1 MRYLIILV
9 SLAITFTSCKIF
21 KSNLMLKTGKD
32 YGYDTLIDSVGRID
46 YKIAPN
52 DAFLCRI
59 VTNNGM
65 KLIDPTVA
73 TNIFRNDYE
82 AVVESDG
89 NIKLPLLGRIM
100 IAGLTVKE
108 AEKLLEEKYSVLYVD
123 PYVSLKIT
131 NKRIIIFPGNG
142 GQARVLS
149 LTNNNTTILEAI
161 ANAGGILEDGKA
173 YKVKLIRPNPA
184 DPNKK
189 PFVYLMDLST
199 ISGVKIGNSIAQAGD
214 IIYVEP
220 RYRPLTTFNREVTP
234 IISLLTSLFI
244 LIQFT
249 RLR

>member
-1 MRYLIILV
+1 MRYLAILA
-9 SLAITFTSCKIF
+9 SLAMTLTSCKLF
-21 KSNLMLKTGKD
+21 RSNLMLRTGKD
-32 YGYDTLIDSVGRID
+32 YSYDTLIDSIRRVD

-65 KLIDPTVA
+65 KLIDPTINV
-73 TNIFRNDYE
+73 NIIRNDYE

-89 NIKLPLLGRIM
+89 VIKLPLLGRVE

-108 AEKLLEEKYSVLYVD
+108 AEKLLEEKYSTLYVD

-142 GQARVLS
+142 GSARVLN
-149 LTNNNTTILEAI
+149 LANNNTTIMEAI

-173 YKVKLIRPNPA
+173 YKVKLIRSNI
-184 DPNKK
+184 DPLKK
-189 PFVYLMDLST
+189 PYVYLMDLST
-199 ISGVKIGNSIAQAGD
+199 IAGIKAGNSIVQAGD

-220 RYRPLTTFNREVTP
+220 RYRPLATFNREVAP
-234 IISLLTSLFI
+234 IVSLLTSL
-244 LIQFT
+244 LLLYQFT
-249 RLR
+249 TLR